1 MIRIFNTDTN
11 ETYLRVNFFV
21 ERVVDLVRS
30 QTKVFIL
37 VDSLKLKSKM
47 VEKNNWRMNNERI
60 RSWAFNLHNN
70 DNSYSHNDNNN
81 NNNNDNKNNKN
92 YNQNNNYNH
101 NHNNNHN
108 NIVII
113 IIVIIIK
120 IIVRII
126 IIMTSSKKNDEHK
139 ITIWQ
144 LTSRFYL
151 FRTKYFSTDPF
162 KTL

>member
-60 RSWAFNLHNN
+60 RS
-70 DNSYSHNDNNN
+70 
-81 NNNNDNKNNKN
+81 
-92 YNQNNNYNH
+92 
-101 NHNNNHN
+101 
-108 NIVII
+108 
-113 IIVIIIK
+113 
-120 IIVRII
+120 
-126 IIMTSSKKNDEHK
+126 
-139 ITIWQ
+139 
-144 LTSRFYL
+144 
-151 FRTKYFSTDPF
+151 
-162 KTL
+162 